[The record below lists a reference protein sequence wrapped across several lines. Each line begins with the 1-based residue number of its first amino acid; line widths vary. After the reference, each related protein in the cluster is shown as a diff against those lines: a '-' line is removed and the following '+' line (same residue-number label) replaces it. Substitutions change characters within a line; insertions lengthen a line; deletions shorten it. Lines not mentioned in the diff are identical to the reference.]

1 MKDIRIISVHI
12 PKTAGTSF
20 LHALESNMGIDRV
33 KRDYGNRVGRLNAD
47 VMISDAE

>member
-20 LHALESNMGIDRV
+20 LKALEDGLGIDHV
-33 KRDYGNRVGRLNAD
+33 KRDYGNRAGRLNAD
-47 VMISDAE
+47 ALITEA